1 MNTSYIYFFQP
12 LFRKIFLICF
22 LFFFTS
28 YHISFANAATSL
40 LDYHFC
46 ENHGDND
53 GDGEKDKVTFIDNVM
68 YINGKPATAEEII
81 AYNKKK
87 LQKYSGQTG
96 TQNAEHTE
104 KTTTQ
109 EQGIVEEKGVMIVDG
124 VLYINGE
131 PADMNDSRVV
141 RTGSDIGVKAN
152 IGEGNSTNSYT
163 KAVYRPTGETTDGDH
178 NHNHSHGEY
187 QPNITR
193 TSYSPPA
200 ITKSTATIDKSS
212 PMNPDVE
219 KLLLTDVYNEETPCY
234 AHYDYSWDNTKIHAY
249 KYDLTKMPQTVEFLL
264 THGLDDDFKMPVTGR
279 VTSNFGPRG
288 RRHHNGI
295 DLKLDKGDNVYS
307 AFAGKVRIAQYSR
320 SYGYVVVVRH
330 YNGLETLYAH
340 LSKLKVTENQDVKAG
355 EVIGLGGSTGRST
368 GNHLHLEVRYK
379 GHPLNPNEMI
389 DFASNRLKSHTF
401 VVDRAYF
408 SSSNPYESSHGTSS
422 SGGSK
427 YYTIRRGDTL
437 SKIARRNGT
446 SVSRLCRLNGMSS
459 RSTLRVGRRLKV
471 R

>member
-1 MNTSYIYFFQP
+1 MNIIYIFQP
-12 LFRKIFLICF
+12 LLRKIFLICF

-28 YHISFANAATSL
+28 HHISFANASTSL

-46 ENHGDND
+46 END
-53 GDGEKDKVTFIDNVM
+53 GDGDGKKDKIEFIDNVM
-68 YINGKPATAEEII
+68 YINGKVASAEEIA
-81 AYNKKK
+81 AYEKEK
-87 LQKYSGQTG
+87 LEAKQRKASGE
-96 TQNAEHTE
+96 NSV
-104 KTTTQ
+104 
-109 EQGIVEEKGVMIVDG
+109 VEEQAVMIVDG

-131 PADMNDSRVV
+131 PADMNDSRVIK
-141 RTGSDIGVKAN
+141 TGKDIGVKAN
-152 IGEGNSTNSYT
+152 IGNENSYT
-163 KAVYRPTGETTDGDH
+163 KKTTDNPSNSTHHHHHHHSHDTPPQPETT
-178 NHNHSHGEY
+178 
-187 QPNITR
+187 R
-193 TSYSPPA
+193 VSYSPPT
-200 ITKSTATIDKSS
+200 ITKETATIDRSS
-212 PMNPDVE
+212 PMNADVE
-219 KLLLTDVYNEETPCY
+219 KLLLTDVYNEDTPCH
-234 AHYDYSWDNTKIHAY
+234 AHYDYNWSNTKIHAY

-295 DLKLDKGDNVYS
+295 DLKLNKGDNVYS

-340 LSKLKVTENQDVKAG
+340 LSKLTVKENQDVKSG
-355 EVIGLGGSTGRST
+355 EVIGLGGSTGHST

-389 DFASNRLKSHTF
+389 DFANNSLKSHTF

-408 SSSNPYESSHGTSS
+408 SSSTPYQSSHGTGGS
-422 SGGSK
+422 GSK

-446 SVSRLCRLNGMSS
+446 SISRLCRLNGMSS
-459 RSTLRVGRRLKV
+459 RTTLRVGKRLKV
-471 R
+471 K